1 MTKREFLESYQEC
14 VQRIRLKEQQ
24 SEGKW
29 IPGRLSEELAELEE
43 RRKAVL
49 AAIETAPTPGARIVL
64 EARYINGWG
73 IQKTCI
79 RTHYGRT
86 SVHRLTQQAL
96 KHMRFPAG
104 VT

>member
-1 MTKREFLESYQEC
+1 M
-14 VQRIRLKEQQ
+14 QRIRLKEQQ

-29 IPGRLSEELAELEE
+29 IPGRLSKEIAALEE
-43 RRKAVL
+43 KRNAVL

-73 IQKTCI
+73 IQETCI

-86 SVHRLTQQAL
+86 SIHRLTQHAL
-96 KHMRFPAG
+96 RTMKFPAG